1 MKREERK
8 GGWREEKE
16 DAGRGVIKGEEG
28 GEKWREEERRKREG
42 GLSKEELRGEMREYR
57 VEE

>member
-42 GLSKEELRGEMREYR
+42 G
-57 VEE
+57 VEQRRAKGRNERIQG